1 MDGLVST
8 GLDNINNTIVPL
20 RETGLT
26 ASILGEDSSLSSLNF
41 GLNTAGFSLPNSGF
55 EPSVELANI
64 SADDAEIAVASDVD
78 GLTGMATNNGKFETY
93 NGKIYDPNGREF
105 VAKGVNLNGPGFG
118 WPGDPVSY
126 VDEVEKWG
134 FNAIRLNVQE
144 IEPSPY
150 KYAEN
155 GTIDSI
161 VQAYTQAGIVVIIE
175 PHENTGGWFEGQEL
189 NELVNWHSNL
199 AERYKDNPYVWLNV
213 SNEPGGVNSPANKDK
228 YLNQNTQVI
237 QAIRAKGFEN
247 PIMVDGWYW
256 GQDSGSWNNNPVSD
270 TSSAILGVSDSLL
283 ALDRT
288 ANKGNDQLVFSL
300 HTYDQWSYGDAKL
313 ANFVDRVQAKKLPF
327 VIGEYGTQGNGDI
340 NDATTKSVLA
350 VAPSRNVGRFAW
362 SWWGGDYFDL
372 TKSGNGSNGGGQ
384 HAQFKSD
391 GSMPDNLT
399 WFGQQ
404 VWQDNRRQEN
414 LGSLPSQDKQS
425 PVASLTVGNITQAT
439 TTPFSFTVSYSDN
452 VAIAQSSIDSNDLT
466 VTSPNGFSQVA
477 VLDKVS
483 NSQNGTPL
491 VATYRINAP
500 GGSWDNAD
508 NSTYTIS
515 MRSNQVADTNNNF
528 VPAGVLGSFNVN
540 IANNS
545 TNLRIEAE
553 NMQLSGYAIENA
565 SVASGGKIASL
576 LNTGKT
582 SGTASTTFNGAA
594 RKYDVVVGAFD
605 ENDGKSP
612 ISVRLGNNQYSFI
625 LDRNLGHWGPDEK
638 TKVRQTVAKGAYLT
652 PGTPISITGQAQGQE
667 LARVDYIEF
676 IPV

>member
-8 GLDNINNTIVPL
+8 GLDNINNAIVPL
-20 RETGLT
+20 HETGLT
-26 ASILGEDSSLSSLNF
+26 AGILGENNSLSSLNY
-41 GLNTAGFSLPNSGF
+41 GHNPAGFSLPNSGF

-64 SADDAEIAVASDVD
+64 STTDGEITVASDID
-78 GLTGMATNNGKFETY
+78 GLTGMATTNGKFETY

-118 WPGDPVSY
+118 WPGNPVSY
-126 VDEVEKWG
+126 VDEIEKWG
-134 FNAIRLNVQE
+134 FNAIRLNVKE
-144 IEPSPY
+144 IEPSQY

-161 VQAYTQAGIVVIIE
+161 VQAYTQAGIVVMIE
-175 PHENTGGWFEGQEL
+175 PHEETGGWFEGQEL
-189 NELVNWHSNL
+189 DELVNWHSNL

-213 SNEPGGVNSPANKDK
+213 SNEPGGLNSPANKDK

-237 QAIRAKGFEN
+237 QAIRGKGFEN
-247 PIMVDGWYW
+247 PIIVNGWYW
-256 GQDSGSWNNNPVSD
+256 GQDGNTKNSNVPDSD
-270 TSSAILGVSDSLL
+270 SAILSVSDSLL
-283 ALDRT
+283 AVDRT

-300 HTYDQWSYGDAKL
+300 HTYLQWSYGDGKL

-327 VIGEYGTQGNGDI
+327 VIGEYGTQGNGDL
-340 NDATTKSVLA
+340 NDATTKSVLG
-350 VAPSRNVGRFAW
+350 VAPPRNVGRFAW

-372 TKSGNGSNGGGQ
+372 TKSGNGGGQ
-384 HAQFKSD
+384 NTQFKSD

-414 LGSLPSQDKQS
+414 LGWLPSQDQQS
-425 PVASLTVGNITQAT
+425 PVASLKAVNLTEAT

-452 VAIAQSSIDSNDLT
+452 VAIARNSIDSNDIT
-466 VTSPNGFSQVA
+466 VTSANGFSQVA
-477 VLDKVS
+477 VLDNVS

-515 MRSNQVADTNNNF
+515 MRSNQVADVNNNF
-528 VPAGVLGSFNVN
+528 VPAGVLGSFNVS
-540 IANNS
+540 IPNNS
-545 TNLRIEAE
+545 SNLRIEAE
-553 NMQLSGYAIENA
+553 NMQLSGYGIENTA
-565 SVASGGKIASL
+565 VASGGKIASL

-582 SGTASTTFNGAA
+582 SGTASTTFNGVA
-594 RKYDVVVGAFD
+594 RNYDVVVGAFD

-612 ISVRLGNNQYSFI
+612 ISVQLANNQYSFI

-652 PGTPISITGQAQGQE
+652 PGTSISITGQAQGQE